1 MVVAEATLAAE
12 KSLNALNFD
21 MARDLF
27 AAAEEWHTDD
37 SIAAIIISGAGVRA
51 FCAGGD
57 VRQVCVAVA
66 DNPQAAGDYF
76 AAEYRA
82 DFALHCINK
91 PLLCFAGGI
100 VMGGGVGIMQACN
113 IRIATDTT
121 MLAMPETA
129 IGAIPDVG
137 AARFLRAA
145 FDGGGGFFLGISGA
159 AINGAESQAAG
170 LADYLINDNCR
181 TQLIDRLCETDWQT
195 NADDNKRIA
204 KTLLGELTKTHPP
217 QTKPAPMLQVRKQI
231 AEVATTA
238 DAFAVC
244 DNDNNNAFLQTAA
257 KKMRTASPQWHCG
270 RCILML
276 CKMHRWRKC
285 GFLRALPFVIMIITM
300 LFCKPPPKKCALR
313 RIAAH
318 DNPQWHCG
326 SRAHKCLCKMHRWR
340 KCLPPQTN
348 YRCIER
354 FLRRRGDNHWH
365 WHTDDDKQ
373 QA

>member
-257 KKMRTASPQWHCG
+257 KKMRTASPSAMALWQVHFDALQNASLAEVFAADYRMMTGAAMIGDFCEG
-270 RCILML
+270 VRAML
-276 CKMHRWRKC
+276 IDKDNAPKWQHDSIVAVPEEW
-285 GFLRALPFVIMIITM
+285 LNAVI
-300 LFCKPPPKKCALR
+300 R
-313 RIAAH
+313 H
-318 DNPQWHCG
+318 DSQG
-326 SRAHKCLCKMHRWR
+326 ADEL
-340 KCLPPQTN
+340 LQTLN
-348 YRCIER
+348 
-354 FLRRRGDNHWH
+354 
-365 WHTDDDKQ
+365 Q
-373 QA
+373 QAAKYQRQQH